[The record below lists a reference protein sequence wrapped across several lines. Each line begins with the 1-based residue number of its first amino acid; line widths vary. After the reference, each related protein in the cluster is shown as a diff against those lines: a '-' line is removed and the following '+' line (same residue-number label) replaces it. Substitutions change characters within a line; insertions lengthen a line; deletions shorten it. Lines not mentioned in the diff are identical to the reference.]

1 MATLTETAY
10 YARRIIKF
18 GGIGLVVFIIGRF
31 FFFMAVD
38 YWRLLHPPP
47 PPPPTVAFGRLP
59 QLVFPEKTRAVES
72 FLLETVSG
80 GVAEISDRAT
90 IFFMPVRQANLLA
103 LERMSDQAAKLGF
116 TNEPEQVSSREYRWR
131 RDSPLPATLTAD
143 IVSAS
148 FTLEVEWQLDPT
160 ILDSGTLPN
169 SDAAVQEARR
179 FLDNAGLLPSDLA
192 AGETKVSF
200 LRADIANLVS
210 AVSLSEA
217 DFVRVDFFRT
227 PVEEWVVYPSN
238 PQRGVVAMI
247 FSGNPVS
254 GKRIID
260 IKYNYFP
267 VDYEQSATYPLKTAQ
282 VAWQELQAGQG
293 YIANVDSGVT
303 RATVRRVALG
313 YYDSAIP
320 QNYLQPIYV
329 FEGDNNFV
337 AYVPA
342 IPTQW
347 VDVAQE

>member
-10 YARRIIKF
+10 YTRRIIKW
-18 GGIGLVVFIIGRF
+18 GGIGLVVFIVVRF

-59 QLVFPEKTRAVES
+59 PIVFPESTKLVES
-72 FLLETVSG
+72 LKLETVSG
-80 GVAEISDRAT
+80 GVPEISDRAT

-103 LERMSDQAAKLGF
+103 LERMSDQASKLGF
-116 TNEPEQVSSREYRWR
+116 SSEPEQVSAREYRWQR
-131 RDSPLPATLTAD
+131 ETPLPATLTAD

-148 FTLEVEWQLDPT
+148 FALTTEWQLDPT

-169 SDAAVQEARR
+169 AEAGIAEARR
-179 FLDNAGLLPSDLA
+179 FLDNVGLLPDDLA
-192 AGETKVSF
+192 AGEAKVSF
-200 LRADIANLVS
+200 LRADITTLVA

-217 DFVRVDFFRT
+217 DFVRVDFYRA
-227 PVEEWVVYPSN
+227 PVEELTVYPAN
-238 PQRGVVAMI
+238 PQRGVVSMI
-247 FSGNPVS
+247 FSGNPVN
-254 GKRIID
+254 GKRIIE

-282 VAWQELQAGQG
+282 AAWEELQASRG
-293 YIANVDSGVT
+293 YIASLDSGVT
-303 RATVRRVALG
+303 RVVVRRVKLG

-342 IPTQW
+342 IAPQW
-347 VDVAQE
+347 VEVAAQ